1 MFFPGR
7 QRRGVVGEASEHS
20 DPSLTPR
27 LGASAAQRDAR
38 RGRGATANPSG
49 RYEPARRET
58 FHDETWTVDAAA
70 PLRTQ
75 VTPERASRIIAR
87 NTSPDIPF
95 DRSINPYRGC
105 EHGCIYCYAR
115 PTHAW
120 LGLSPGLDFE
130 SRISAKLDAARLLA
144 REIAAPGYQP
154 ETIALGTAT
163 DPYQPVEREHGI
175 TRAVLEVLREAR
187 HPVSITTKSDLVLR
201 DLDILAEM
209 ASRNLVLAALSLPTL
224 DPGLAR
230 RLDPR
235 APRPD
240 KRLAAMRA
248 LSAAGVPVMVNVSPI
263 IPGLT
268 DHEIEAILA
277 RARESGASRI
287 GHALLRL
294 PGEVA
299 DLVADWFTEHYPE
312 RKARAFGLLAQ
323 ARGGRENDPRFG
335 HRFRGEGPYAAM
347 IAQRVRLAGTRL
359 GFAFGRIALDREA
372 FRKPGAQ
379 LTLF

>member
-1 MFFPGR
+1 MFH
-7 QRRGVVGEASEHS
+7 VKHEAPFMAKIPNGS
-20 DPSLTPR
+20 TPVAPVR
-27 LGASAAQRDAR
+27 LGSSTLPPEAR
-38 RGRGATANPSG
+38 RGRGATANPTS
-49 RYEPARRET
+49 RYEAASREVFQDPDWEPDIPAT
-58 FHDETWTVDAAA
+58 
-70 PLRTQ
+70 LRTQ
-75 VTPERASRIIAR
+75 VTLERAGRIIAR

-95 DRSINPYRGC
+95 DRSVNPYRGC

-130 SRISAKLDAARLLA
+130 SRIFAKPDAAKLLA

-163 DPYQPVEREHGI
+163 DPYQPVEREHRI
-175 TRAVLEVLREAR
+175 TRAVLEVLQAAR
-187 HPVSITTKSDLVLR
+187 HPVGITTKSDLVLR

-209 ASRNLVLAALSLPTL
+209 AADNLVLVAVSLPTL
-224 DPGLAR
+224 DPRLAR
-230 RLDPR
+230 LLDPR
-235 APRPD
+235 APRPE
-240 KRLAAMRA
+240 KRLAAMRR
-248 LSAAGVPVMVNVSPI
+248 LSEAGVPVMVNVSPI

-277 RARESGASRI
+277 QARDHGASRI

-299 DLVADWFTEHYPE
+299 DLVADWFSEHYPE
-312 RKARAFGLLAQ
+312 RRARAFALLAQ

-335 HRFRGEGPYAAM
+335 HRFRGEGAYAEM
-347 IAQRVRLAGTRL
+347 IGRRVRLAGGRL
-359 GFAFGRIALDREA
+359 GFAFGRMALNTAA

-379 LTLF
+379 LALF

>member
-1 MFFPGR
+1 MGHG
-7 QRRGVVGEASEHS
+7 RRGSTREVA
-20 DPSLTPR
+20 LR
-27 LGASAAQRDAR
+27 LGPSTPPESAR
-38 RGRGATANPSG
+38 RGRGATANPTS
-49 RYEPARRET
+49 RFAAARHEV
-58 FHDETWTVDAAA
+58 FHDPDWEADAPA
-70 PLRTQ
+70 PVRTQ
-75 VTPERASRIIAR
+75 VTPERSARIIAR

-95 DRSINPYRGC
+95 DRSVNPYRGC

-130 SRISAKLDAARLLA
+130 SRIVTKPEAARLLT
-144 REIAAPGYQP
+144 RELAAPGYRP

-163 DPYQPVEREHGI
+163 DPYQPLEREHRI
-175 TRAVLEVLREAR
+175 TRAVLEVLRETR
-187 HPVSITTKSDLVLR
+187 HPVSITTKSDLILR

-209 ASRNLVLAALSLPTL
+209 AAQNLILVALSLPTL
-224 DPGLAR
+224 DPDLAR

-268 DHEIEAILA
+268 DPEIETILA
-277 RARESGASRI
+277 RARENGASRI

-299 DLVADWFTEHYPE
+299 DLVADWFSAHYPE
-312 RKARAFGLLAQ
+312 RKDRTFGLLAQ

-335 HRFRGEGPYAAM
+335 HRFRGEGAYAAM
-347 IAQRVRLAGTRL
+347 IGQRVRLAGTRL
-359 GFAFGRIALDREA
+359 GFAFGRMALDRDA

-379 LTLF
+379 LALF

>member
-1 MFFPGR
+1 MAEMREGP
-7 QRRGVVGEASEHS
+7 ASGT
-20 DPSLTPR
+20 SLR
-27 LGASAAQRDAR
+27 LGTSTPPEGAR
-38 RGRGATANPSG
+38 RGRGATANPTG
-49 RYEPARRET
+49 RFEAARREAFQDSDWET
-58 FHDETWTVDAAA
+58 DEPA

-75 VTPERASRIIAR
+75 VTPERTARIIAR

-130 SRISAKLDAARLLA
+130 SRLFAKPEAARLLA
-144 REIAAPGYQP
+144 RELAAPGYRP

-163 DPYQPVEREHGI
+163 DPYQPVEREHRI

-187 HPVSITTKSDLVLR
+187 HPVGITTKSDLVLR

-209 ASRNLVLAALSLPTL
+209 AARNLVLVAISLPTL
-224 DPGLAR
+224 EPGLAR

-235 APRPD
+235 APRPE
-240 KRLAAMRA
+240 KRLAAMAR
-248 LSAAGVPVMVNVSPI
+248 LSAAGVPVMVNLSPI

-268 DHEIEAILA
+268 DHEIEAILS
-277 RARESGASRI
+277 RARENGASRV

-335 HRFRGEGPYAAM
+335 HRFRGEGAYAAM
-347 IAQRVRLAGTRL
+347 IGQRVRLAGTRL
-359 GFAFGRIALDREA
+359 GFAFGRMDLNRSA
-372 FRKPGAQ
+372 FRDPRGQ

>member
-1 MFFPGR
+1 MAGDQRGSRDGSRPGTA
-7 QRRGVVGEASEHS
+7 RRLA
-20 DPSLTPR
+20 
-27 LGASAAQRDAR
+27 ASAPPEAGR
-38 RGRGATANPSG
+38 RGRGAISNPTG
-49 RYEPARRET
+49 RFEAARREA
-58 FHDETWTVDAAA
+58 FHDPDWAADDPA

-75 VTPERASRIIAR
+75 VTAERSSRIIAR

-130 SRISAKLDAARLLA
+130 SRIFAKPDAARLLR
-144 REIAAPGYQP
+144 RELAAPGYSP
-154 ETIALGTAT
+154 DTIALGTAT
-163 DPYQPVEREHGI
+163 DPYQPAERTHRL
-175 TRAVLEVLREAR
+175 TRDVLEVLRDAR
-187 HPVSITTKSDLVLR
+187 HPVGITTKSDLVLR
-201 DLDILAEM
+201 DLDILADM
-209 ASRNLVLAALSLPTL
+209 AADDLVLVAISLPTL
-224 DPGLAR
+224 DPDLAR

-235 APRPD
+235 APRPE
-240 KRLAAMRA
+240 KRLAAMAR

-268 DHEIEAILA
+268 DHEIEVILA
-277 RARESGASRI
+277 CAREHGASRI

-299 DLVADWFTEHYPE
+299 DLVADWFAEHYPE
-312 RKARAFGLLAQ
+312 RKDRAFALLRQ

-335 HRFRGEGPYAAM
+335 HRFRGEGAYAAM
-347 IAQRVRLAGTRL
+347 IGQRVRLTGTRL
-359 GFAFGRIALDREA
+359 GFDFGRMPLNRDA

-379 LTLF
+379 LALF

>member
-1 MFFPGR
+1 MAEWSEGAR
-7 QRRGVVGEASEHS
+7 SQTARRLE
-20 DPSLTPR
+20 P
-27 LGASAAQRDAR
+27 SAAPRDAR

-49 RYEPARRET
+49 RYEPARREV
-58 FHDETWTVDAAA
+58 FSDGSWTADTPAV
-70 PLRTQ
+70 LRTQ
-75 VTPERASRIIAR
+75 VLPERAARIIAR

-130 SRISAKLDAARLLA
+130 SRIFAKPEAARLLA
-144 REIAAPGYQP
+144 REIAAPGYRP

-163 DPYQPVEREHGI
+163 DPYQPVEREHRI

-209 ASRNLVLAALSLPTL
+209 AADNLVLAAISLPTL
-224 DPGLAR
+224 DPVLAR

-277 RARESGASRI
+277 SARGHGASRI

-299 DLVADWFTEHYPE
+299 DLVADWFAEHYPE
-312 RKARAFGLLAQ
+312 RSARAFALLRE

-335 HRFRGEGPYAAM
+335 HRFRGEGAYAVM
-347 IAQRVRLAGTRL
+347 IGQRVRLAGKRL
-359 GFAFGRIALDREA
+359 GFAFGRVTLNRDA

>member
-1 MFFPGR
+1 MAGDQTGSRDGSRPGTA
-7 QRRGVVGEASEHS
+7 RRLEASAPHEA
-20 DPSLTPR
+20 
-27 LGASAAQRDAR
+27 GR
-38 RGRGATANPSG
+38 RGRGAISNPTG
-49 RYEPARRET
+49 RFEAARREA
-58 FHDETWTVDAAA
+58 FHDPDWVADDPA

-75 VTPERASRIIAR
+75 VTAERSSRIIAR

-130 SRISAKLDAARLLA
+130 SRIFAKPDAARLLV
-144 REIAAPGYQP
+144 RELAAPGYSP
-154 ETIALGTAT
+154 DTIALGTAT
-163 DPYQPVEREHGI
+163 DPYQPAERTHRL
-175 TRAVLEVLREAR
+175 TRAVLEVLRDAR
-187 HPVSITTKSDLVLR
+187 HPVGITTKSDLVLR
-201 DLDILAEM
+201 DLDILADM
-209 ASRNLVLAALSLPTL
+209 AADDLVLVAISLPTL
-224 DPGLAR
+224 DAALAR

-235 APRPD
+235 APRPE
-240 KRLAAMRA
+240 KRLAAMTR

-277 RARESGASRI
+277 CAREHGASRI

-299 DLVADWFTEHYPE
+299 DLMADWFAEHYPE
-312 RKARAFGLLAQ
+312 RKDRAFALLRQ

-335 HRFRGEGPYAAM
+335 HRFRGEGAYAAM
-347 IAQRVRLAGTRL
+347 IGQRVRIAGTRL
-359 GFAFGRIALDREA
+359 GYGFGRMALNREA

-379 LTLF
+379 LALF

>member
-1 MFFPGR
+1 MADNVLGSRGGSRPAGV
-7 QRRGVVGEASEHS
+7 QRLAASTPPEA
-20 DPSLTPR
+20 
-27 LGASAAQRDAR
+27 GR
-38 RGRGATANPSG
+38 RGRGSTSNPTG
-49 RYEPARRET
+49 RFEAAQREV
-58 FHDETWTVDAAA
+58 FHDPDWTADDPA

-75 VTPERASRIIAR
+75 VTPERSARIIAR

-115 PTHAW
+115 PTHAF

-130 SRISAKLDAARLLA
+130 SRIFAKPDAARLLR
-144 REIAAPGYQP
+144 RELAAPGYRP
-154 ETIALGTAT
+154 DTIALGTAT
-163 DPYQPVEREHGI
+163 DPYQPAERTHRI
-175 TRAVLEVLREAR
+175 TRAVLEVLRDTR
-187 HPVSITTKSDLVLR
+187 HPVGITTKSDLVLR
-201 DLDILAEM
+201 DLDLLAEM
-209 ASRNLVLAALSLPTL
+209 AADNLALVAISLPTL
-224 DPGLAR
+224 DPALAR

-235 APRPD
+235 APRPE
-240 KRLAAMRA
+240 KRLAAMAR
-248 LSAAGVPVMVNVSPI
+248 LSEAGVPVMVNVSPI

-268 DHEIEAILA
+268 DHEIESILA
-277 RARESGASRI
+277 RAREHGASRI

-312 RKARAFGLLAQ
+312 RQARAFALLRQ

-335 HRFRGEGPYAAM
+335 HRFRGEGAYAAM
-347 IAQRVRLAGTRL
+347 IGQRVRLSGTRL
-359 GFAFGRIALDREA
+359 GYAFGRMGLNREV

-379 LTLF
+379 LNLF

>member
-1 MFFPGR
+1 MARAEDEPGR
-7 QRRGVVGEASEHS
+7 GAPRRL
-20 DPSLTPR
+20 DPSTRP
-27 LGASAAQRDAR
+27 SEAR
-38 RGRGATANPSG
+38 RGRGATANPTG
-49 RYEPARRET
+49 RFEAARREA
-58 FHDETWTVDAAA
+58 FHDPDWEAAA
-70 PLRTQ
+70 PTPLRTR
-75 VTPERASRIIAR
+75 VTPERSARIIAR

-115 PTHAW
+115 PTHAY

-130 SRISAKLDAARLLA
+130 SRIFAKPEAARLLA
-144 REIAAPGYQP
+144 RELAAPGYRP
-154 ETIALGTAT
+154 DTIALGTAT
-163 DPYQPVEREHGI
+163 DPYQPAERAHRI
-175 TRAVLEVLREAR
+175 SRAVLEVLRDAR
-187 HPVSITTKSDLVLR
+187 HPVSITTKSDLILR
-201 DLDILAEM
+201 DLDILAAM
-209 ASRNLVLAALSLPTL
+209 AAENLVLVAISLPTL
-224 DPGLAR
+224 DPVLAR

-235 APRPD
+235 APRPE

-268 DHEIEAILA
+268 DPEIEAILA
-277 RARESGASRI
+277 RSRENGASRI

-299 DLVADWFTEHYPE
+299 DLVADWFAEHYPE
-312 RKARAFGLLAQ
+312 RKDRTFGLLAQ
-323 ARGGRENDPRFG
+323 ARGGGENDPRFG
-335 HRFRGEGPYAAM
+335 YRFRGEGPYAAM
-347 IAQRVRLAGTRL
+347 IGQRVRLAGARL
-359 GFAFGRIALDREA
+359 GFAFGRIALNRDA

>member
-1 MFFPGR
+1 MRQDPPPALRLPG
-7 QRRGVVGEASEHS
+7 ST
-20 DPSLTPR
+20 TPPE
-27 LGASAAQRDAR
+27 GR

-49 RYEPARRET
+49 RFERARREA
-58 FHDETWTVDAAA
+58 FDDGWEPEAPP

-75 VTPERASRIIAR
+75 VQPERPASVIAR

-115 PTHAW
+115 PTHAY

-130 SRISAKLDAARLLA
+130 SRLFTKPDAARLLR
-144 REIAAPGYQP
+144 RELAAPGYRP

-163 DPYQPVEREHGI
+163 DPYQPIEREQRL
-175 TRAVLEVLREAR
+175 TRAVLEVLDEAR
-187 HPVSITTKSDLVLR
+187 HPVGVTTKSDLVLR
-201 DLDILAEM
+201 DLDLLARM
-209 ASRNLVLAALSLPTL
+209 AARNLALVAISLPTL
-224 DPGLAR
+224 DPALSR

-235 APRPD
+235 APRPE

-268 DHEIEAILA
+268 DHEIEALLEAA
-277 RARESGASRI
+277 RAQGASRI

-294 PGEVA
+294 PGEVG
-299 DLVADWFTEHYPE
+299 DLVADWFAEHYPE
-312 RKARAFGLLAQ
+312 RKERAFALLRQ
-323 ARGGRENDPRFG
+323 SRGGRENDSRFG
-335 HRFRGEGPYAAM
+335 HRFRGEGPYAEM
-347 IAQRVRLAGTRL
+347 VGQRVRLAGKRL
-359 GFAFGRIALDREA
+359 GFSFGRMALNRED
-372 FRKPGAQ
+372 FRPPGAQ
-379 LTLF
+379 LSLF

>member
-1 MFFPGR
+1 MARAGR
-7 QRRGVVGEASEHS
+7 GS
-20 DPSLTPR
+20 DKGAAIR
-27 LGASAAQRDAR
+27 LGSSTPPESAR
-38 RGRGATANPSG
+38 RGRGATANPAS
-49 RYEPARRET
+49 RFEAARREL
-58 FHDETWTVDAAA
+58 FHDPDWEANEPA

-75 VTPERASRIIAR
+75 VTPERSARIIAR

-130 SRISAKLDAARLLA
+130 SRIFTKPEAARLLA
-144 REIAAPGYQP
+144 RELAAPGYRP

-163 DPYQPVEREHGI
+163 DPYQPLEREHRI
-175 TRAVLEVLREAR
+175 TRAVLEVLRETR
-187 HPVSITTKSDLVLR
+187 HPVSITTKSDLILR

-209 ASRNLVLAALSLPTL
+209 AAQNLVLVALSLPTL
-224 DPGLAR
+224 DPDLAR

-235 APRPD
+235 APRPE

-268 DHEIEAILA
+268 DPEIETILA
-277 RARESGASRI
+277 RARENGASRI

-299 DLVADWFTEHYPE
+299 DLVADWFATHYPE
-312 RKARAFGLLAQ
+312 RKDRTFGLLTQ

-335 HRFRGEGPYAAM
+335 HRFRGEGAYAAM
-347 IAQRVRLAGTRL
+347 IGQRVRLAGTRL
-359 GFAFGRIALDREA
+359 GFAFGRMALDRDA

-379 LTLF
+379 LALF

>member
-1 MFFPGR
+1 MNG
-7 QRRGVVGEASEHS
+7 GIVVGHMR
-20 DPSLTPR
+20 DGFPSRTLPR
-27 LGASAAQRDAR
+27 LGASAPPQDSR
-38 RGRGATANPSG
+38 RGRGATANPTS
-49 RYEPARRET
+49 RYEPARREA
-58 FHDETWTVDAAA
+58 FHDETWMADAPA

-75 VTPERASRIIAR
+75 VTPERSARIIAR
-87 NTSPDIPF
+87 NSSPDIPF

-130 SRISAKLDAARLLA
+130 SRIFTKPDAARLLA
-144 REIAAPGYQP
+144 REIAPPGYRP

-163 DPYQPVEREHGI
+163 DPYQPVEREHRL

-201 DLDILAEM
+201 DLDILSEM
-209 ASRNLVLAALSLPTL
+209 AAENLVLAAVSLPTL
-224 DPGLAR
+224 DPDLAR

-248 LSAAGVPVMVNVSPI
+248 LNAAGVPVMVNVSPI

-268 DHEIEAILA
+268 DHEIEAILG
-277 RARESGASRI
+277 RARENGASRI

-294 PGEVA
+294 PGVVA
-299 DLVADWFTEHYPE
+299 DLMADWFAEHYPE
-312 RKARAFGLLAQ
+312 RGTRTFALLRE

-335 HRFRGEGPYAAM
+335 HRFRGEGAYAAM
-347 IAQRVRLAGTRL
+347 IGQRVRLAGTRL
-359 GFAFGRIALDREA
+359 GFAFGRIALNRDA
-372 FRKPGAQ
+372 FRKPGTQ
-379 LTLF
+379 LALF

>member
-1 MFFPGR
+1 MAEIGDGSTLR
-7 QRRGVVGEASEHS
+7 
-20 DPSLTPR
+20 TPVR
-27 LGASAAQRDAR
+27 LGPSTRPLEAR
-38 RGRGATANPSG
+38 RGRGATANPTS
-49 RYEPARRET
+49 RYETAKREI
-58 FHDETWTVDAAA
+58 FQDPDWETDAPA

-75 VTPERASRIIAR
+75 VTLERAARIIAR

-130 SRISAKLDAARLLA
+130 SRIFAKPDAARLLA
-144 REIAAPGYQP
+144 QELAAPGYQP

-163 DPYQPVEREHGI
+163 DPYQPLEREHRI
-175 TRAVLEVLREAR
+175 TRAVLEVLQAAR
-187 HPVSITTKSDLVLR
+187 HPVGITTKSDLVLR

-209 ASRNLVLAALSLPTL
+209 AADNLVLVAISLPTL
-224 DPGLAR
+224 DPRLAR
-230 RLDPR
+230 LLDPR
-235 APRPD
+235 APRPE
-240 KRLAAMRA
+240 KRLAAMRR
-248 LSAAGVPVMVNVSPI
+248 LSEAGVPVMVNVSPI

-277 RARESGASRI
+277 CAREHGASRI

-299 DLVADWFTEHYPE
+299 DLVADWFAEHYPE
-312 RKARAFGLLAQ
+312 RQARAFALLAQ

-335 HRFRGEGPYAAM
+335 HRFRGEGAYAEM
-347 IAQRVRLAGTRL
+347 IGQRVRLAGTRL
-359 GFAFGRIALDREA
+359 GFAFGRMGLNRTA

-379 LTLF
+379 LALF

>member
-1 MFFPGR
+1 M
-7 QRRGVVGEASEHS
+7 VGPH
-20 DPSLTPR
+20 DRFR
-27 LGASAAQRDAR
+27 LGASARPPAAR
-38 RGRGATANPSG
+38 RGRGASANPAG
-49 RYEPARRET
+49 RFET
-58 FHDETWTVDAAA
+58 AAWEAFHDSDWEADAPA

-75 VTPERASRIIAR
+75 VTPERSARIIAR

-130 SRISAKLDAARLLA
+130 SRLFTKPDAARLLA
-144 REIAAPGYQP
+144 RELAAPGYRP

-163 DPYQPVEREHGI
+163 DPYQPVEREHRI

-187 HPVSITTKSDLVLR
+187 HPVGITTKSDLILR

-209 ASRNLVLAALSLPTL
+209 AAQNLVLVAISLPTL
-224 DPGLAR
+224 DPALAR

-240 KRLAAMRA
+240 KRLAAMRS
-248 LSAAGVPVMVNVSPI
+248 LSEAGVPVMVNLSPI

-299 DLVADWFTEHYPE
+299 DLVADWFAEHYPE
-312 RKARAFGLLAQ
+312 RKDRAFALLAQ

-347 IAQRVRLAGTRL
+347 IGQRVRLAGTRL
-359 GFAFGRIALDREA
+359 GYAFGRMALNREA
-372 FRKPGAQ
+372 FRRPGAQ
-379 LTLF
+379 LALF

>member
-1 MFFPGR
+1 MVDTRDGT
-7 QRRGVVGEASEHS
+7 ASGS
-20 DPSLTPR
+20 AMR
-27 LGASAAQRDAR
+27 LGPSAADPAAR
-38 RGRGATANPSG
+38 RGRGATANPAG
-49 RYEPARRET
+49 RYERARREA
-58 FHDETWTVDAAA
+58 FHDETWMADTPA

-75 VTPERASRIIAR
+75 VTPERSARIIAR
-87 NTSPDIPF
+87 NSSPDIPF

-130 SRISAKLDAARLLA
+130 SRIYTKPDAARLLA
-144 REIAAPGYQP
+144 REIAAPGYRP

-163 DPYQPVEREHGI
+163 DPYQPVEREHRL

-201 DLDILAEM
+201 DLDLLAEM
-209 ASRNLVLAALSLPTL
+209 AADDLVLAAISLPTL
-224 DPGLAR
+224 DPDLAR

-268 DHEIEAILA
+268 DHEIESILA
-277 RARESGASRI
+277 AARAHGASRI

-299 DLVADWFTEHYPE
+299 DLVADWFAEHYPE
-312 RKARAFGLLAQ
+312 RRARAFALLRE

-335 HRFRGEGPYAAM
+335 HRFRGEGAYAAM
-347 IAQRVRLAGTRL
+347 IGQRVRLAGTRL
-359 GFAFGRIALDREA
+359 GFAFGRIALNRDA
-372 FRKPGAQ
+372 FRKPGSQ
-379 LTLF
+379 LALL

>member
-1 MFFPGR
+1 M
-7 QRRGVVGEASEHS
+7 RRTRDGAGSAS
-20 DPSLTPR
+20 TR
-27 LGASAAQRDAR
+27 LGTSTPPRQAR
-38 RGRGATANPSG
+38 RGRGATANPTG
-49 RYEPARRET
+49 RFEAARREA
-58 FHDETWTVDAAA
+58 FHDADWAPDDPM

-75 VTPERASRIIAR
+75 VMPERSARIIAR

-130 SRISAKLDAARLLA
+130 SRIFAKPDAPRLLV
-144 REIAAPGYQP
+144 RELAAPGYRP
-154 ETIALGTAT
+154 DTIALGTAT
-163 DPYQPVEREHGI
+163 DPYQPAERAHRI
-175 TRAVLEVLREAR
+175 TRGVLEVLAEAR
-187 HPVSITTKSDLVLR
+187 HPVGITTKSDLVLR

-209 ASRNLVLAALSLPTL
+209 ATQNLVLVAVSLPTL

-230 RLDPR
+230 LLDPR
-235 APRPD
+235 APRPE
-240 KRLAAMRA
+240 KRLAAMRR
-248 LSAAGVPVMVNVSPI
+248 LSDAGVPVMVNVSPI

-277 RARESGASRI
+277 GARAHGASRI

-299 DLVADWFTEHYPE
+299 DLVADWFSEHYPD
-312 RKARAFGLLAQ
+312 RKDRAFGLLTQ

-335 HRFRGEGPYAAM
+335 HRFRGEGAYAAM
-347 IAQRVRLAGTRL
+347 IGQRVRLAGTRL
-359 GFAFGRIALDREA
+359 GFAFGRMALNRDA
-372 FRKPGAQ
+372 FRKPGEQ
-379 LTLF
+379 LALL

>member
-1 MFFPGR
+1 MVELRDESAP
-7 QRRGVVGEASEHS
+7 V
-20 DPSLTPR
+20 R
-27 LGASAAQRDAR
+27 LGASAAPREAR

-49 RYEPARRET
+49 RYEATRREA
-58 FHDETWTVDAAA
+58 FHEADWEPDAPM
-70 PLRTQ
+70 PLRTR
-75 VTPERASRIIAR
+75 VTAERTNRIIAR

-130 SRISAKLDAARLLA
+130 SRIFAKPDAARLLA
-144 REIAAPGYQP
+144 RELAAPGYRP
-154 ETIALGTAT
+154 DTIALGTAT
-163 DPYQPVEREHGI
+163 DPYQPVEREHRI
-175 TRAVLEVLREAR
+175 TRAVLEVLQAAR
-187 HPVSITTKSDLVLR
+187 HPVGITTKSDLVLR

-209 ASRNLVLAALSLPTL
+209 AARNLVLVAVSLPTL

-240 KRLAAMRA
+240 KRLAAMRS
-248 LSAAGVPVMVNVSPI
+248 LSAAGVPVMVNLSPI

-299 DLVADWFTEHYPE
+299 DLVADWFAEHYPE
-312 RKARAFGLLAQ
+312 RKDRAFGLLAQ

-347 IAQRVRLAGTRL
+347 IGQRVRLAGTRL
-359 GFAFGRIALDREA
+359 GFAFGRMALNREA

-379 LTLF
+379 LALF

>member
-1 MFFPGR
+1 MAENLNGSPS
-7 QRRGVVGEASEHS
+7 EAHM
-20 DPSLTPR
+20 R
-27 LGASAAQRDAR
+27 LGPSARPPGAR
-38 RGRGATANPSG
+38 RGRGATANPTS
-49 RYEPARRET
+49 RYEAAKREV
-58 FHDETWTVDAAA
+58 FQDGDWEADVPA

-75 VTPERASRIIAR
+75 VTLERTARIIAR

-95 DRSINPYRGC
+95 DRSVNPYRGC

-130 SRISAKLDAARLLA
+130 SRIIAKPDAARILA
-144 REIAAPGYQP
+144 REIAAPNYRP
-154 ETIALGTAT
+154 ATIALGTAT
-163 DPYQPVEREHGI
+163 DPYQPVEREHRI
-175 TRAVLEVLREAR
+175 TRAVLEVLRDAR
-187 HPVSITTKSDLVLR
+187 HPVGITTKSDLVLR

-209 ASRNLVLAALSLPTL
+209 AAQNLVLVAVSLPTL
-224 DPGLAR
+224 DSPLAR
-230 RLDPR
+230 LLDPR
-235 APRPD
+235 APRPE
-240 KRLAAMRA
+240 KRLAAMRR
-248 LSAAGVPVMVNVSPI
+248 LSEAGVPVMVNVSPI

-277 RARESGASRI
+277 RAREDGASRI

-299 DLVADWFTEHYPE
+299 DLVADWFAEHYPE
-312 RKARAFGLLAQ
+312 RRARAFALLAQ

-335 HRFRGEGPYAAM
+335 HRFRGEGAYAEM
-347 IAQRVRLAGTRL
+347 IGQRVRLAGGRL
-359 GFAFGRIALDREA
+359 GFAFGRMALNDTA

-379 LTLF
+379 LPLF

>member
-1 MFFPGR
+1 MAGDQTGSRDGSRPGTA
-7 QRRGVVGEASEHS
+7 RRLEASAPPEA
-20 DPSLTPR
+20 
-27 LGASAAQRDAR
+27 GR
-38 RGRGATANPSG
+38 RGRGAISNPTG
-49 RYEPARRET
+49 RFEAARREA
-58 FHDETWTVDAAA
+58 FHDPDWAADDPA

-75 VTPERASRIIAR
+75 VTAERSSRIIAR

-130 SRISAKLDAARLLA
+130 SRIFAKPDAARLLV
-144 REIAAPGYQP
+144 RELAAPGYSP
-154 ETIALGTAT
+154 DTIALGTAT
-163 DPYQPVEREHGI
+163 DPYQPAERTHRL
-175 TRAVLEVLREAR
+175 TRAVLEVLRDAR
-187 HPVSITTKSDLVLR
+187 HPVGITTKSDLVLR
-201 DLDILAEM
+201 DLDILADM
-209 ASRNLVLAALSLPTL
+209 AADDLVLVAISLPTL
-224 DPGLAR
+224 DPALAR

-235 APRPD
+235 APRPE
-240 KRLAAMRA
+240 KRLAAMAR

-277 RARESGASRI
+277 CAREHGASRI

-299 DLVADWFTEHYPE
+299 DLVADWFAEHYPE
-312 RKARAFGLLAQ
+312 RKDRAFALLRQ

-335 HRFRGEGPYAAM
+335 HRFRGEGAYAAM
-347 IAQRVRLAGTRL
+347 IGQRVRIAGTRL
-359 GFAFGRIALDREA
+359 GYGFGRMALNREA

-379 LTLF
+379 LALF

>member
-1 MFFPGR
+1 MVSIPDDVSGR
-7 QRRGVVGEASEHS
+7 PAQ
-20 DPSLTPR
+20 R
-27 LGASAAQRDAR
+27 LGPSGVPRDAR
-38 RGRGATANPSG
+38 RGRGATANPTG
-49 RYEPARRET
+49 RHEPARRET
-58 FHDETWTVDAAA
+58 FHEETGMADAPA

-75 VTPERASRIIAR
+75 VTPERSTRIIAR
-87 NTSPDIPF
+87 NSSPDIPF

-130 SRISAKLDAARLLA
+130 SRIFTKPDAARLLA
-144 REIAAPGYQP
+144 REMAAPGYRP

-163 DPYQPVEREHGI
+163 DPYQPVERAHRI
-175 TRAVLEVLREAR
+175 TRAVLEVLRDAR

-201 DLDILAEM
+201 DLDILAAM
-209 ASRNLVLAALSLPTL
+209 AADNLVLAAISLPTL
-224 DPGLAR
+224 DPDLAR

-268 DHEIEAILA
+268 DHEIESILA
-277 RARESGASRI
+277 EARAHGASRI

-299 DLVADWFTEHYPE
+299 DLVADWFAEHYPE
-312 RKARAFGLLAQ
+312 RRARAFALLRE

-335 HRFRGEGPYAAM
+335 HRFRGEGAYAAM
-347 IAQRVRLAGTRL
+347 IGQRVRLAGTRL
-359 GFAFGRIALDREA
+359 GFAFGRMALNREF
-372 FRKPGAQ
+372 FRRPGAQ
-379 LTLF
+379 LSLF

>member
-1 MFFPGR
+1 MNRNDGPAMTDAGND
-7 QRRGVVGEASEHS
+7 AA
-20 DPSLTPR
+20 R
-27 LGASAAQRDAR
+27 LGRSTPPAATR
-38 RGRGATANPSG
+38 RGRGATANPAG
-49 RYEPARRET
+49 RFEPFDREIVW
-58 FHDETWTVDAAA
+58 DDRPEGGEPGAS
-70 PLRTQ
+70 LRTRIL
-75 VTPERASRIIAR
+75 PERTKTIITR

-115 PTHAW
+115 PTHAY

-130 SRISAKLDAARLLA
+130 SRIFAKPDAAKLLTRELAAS
-144 REIAAPGYQP
+144 GYRP
-154 ETIALGTAT
+154 DTIALGTAT
-163 DPYQPVEREHGI
+163 DPYQPAEREHRI
-175 TRAVLEVLREAR
+175 TRAVLEVLAEAR
-187 HPVSITTKSDLVLR
+187 HPVGITTKSDLVLR
-201 DLDILAEM
+201 DLDLLGLMAEKNLA
-209 ASRNLVLAALSLPTL
+209 LVAVSLPTL
-224 DPGLAR
+224 DPRLAR
-230 RLDPR
+230 LLDPR

-268 DHEIEAILA
+268 DHEIEGILA
-277 RARESGASRI
+277 RARDNGASRI

-299 DLVADWFTEHYPE
+299 DLVADWFSEHEPE
-312 RKARAFGLLAQ
+312 RKARVFSLIAQ

-335 HRFRGEGPYAAM
+335 HRFRGEGPYAEM
-347 IAQRVRLAGTRL
+347 IGRRVRLAGARL
-359 GFAFGRIALDREA
+359 GFGFGRVALNTSD

-379 LTLF
+379 LALL

>member
-1 MFFPGR
+1 MVRPGDGSR
-7 QRRGVVGEASEHS
+7 PDASA
-20 DPSLTPR
+20 R
-27 LGASAAQRDAR
+27 LGTSTPPAGAR
-38 RGRGATANPSG
+38 RGRGATANPAG
-49 RYEPARRET
+49 RFEAAEREA
-58 FHDETWTVDAAA
+58 FHDSTWESDEPLA
-70 PLRTQ
+70 LRTQ
-75 VTPERASRIIAR
+75 VTPERSARIIAR

-130 SRISAKLDAARLLA
+130 SRIVAKPDAPRLLA
-144 REIAAPGYQP
+144 RELAAPSYRA

-163 DPYQPVEREHGI
+163 DPYQPAEREHRI
-175 TRAVLEVLREAR
+175 TRGVLEVLREAR
-187 HPVSITTKSDLVLR
+187 HPVGITTKSDLVLR

-209 ASRNLVLAALSLPTL
+209 AARNLVLVALSLPTL
-224 DPGLAR
+224 DPDLAR

-235 APRPD
+235 APRPE
-240 KRLAAMRA
+240 KRLAAMRR
-248 LSAAGVPVMVNVSPI
+248 LSEAGVPVMVNISPI

-268 DHEIEAILA
+268 DHEIETILS
-277 RARESGASRI
+277 RARESGAGRI

-299 DLVADWFTEHYPE
+299 DLVADWFSEHYPE
-312 RKARAFGLLAQ
+312 RKDRAFGLLTQ

-347 IAQRVRLAGTRL
+347 IGQRVRLAGTRL
-359 GFAFGRIALDREA
+359 GFAFGRMELDRTA
-372 FRKPGAQ
+372 FRRPGAQ
-379 LTLF
+379 LTLL

>member
-1 MFFPGR
+1 MAGDLMGPWPASRSGSGR
-7 QRRGVVGEASEHS
+7 
-20 DPSLTPR
+20 R
-27 LGASAAQRDAR
+27 LGASMPPEAGR
-38 RGRGATANPSG
+38 RGRGATSNPTG
-49 RYEPARRET
+49 RFEAARREIC
-58 FHDETWTVDAAA
+58 HDPDWAADDPA

-75 VTPERASRIIAR
+75 VTPERSSRIIAR

-130 SRISAKLDAARLLA
+130 SRLFAKPDAARLLV
-144 REIAAPGYQP
+144 RELAAPGYSP
-154 ETIALGTAT
+154 DTIALGTAT
-163 DPYQPVEREHGI
+163 DPYQPVERTHRI
-175 TRAVLEVLREAR
+175 TRGVLEVLRDAR
-187 HPVSITTKSDLVLR
+187 HPVGITTKSDLVLR

-209 ASRNLVLAALSLPTL
+209 AADALVLVSISLPTL
-224 DPGLAR
+224 DPDLAR

-235 APRPD
+235 APRPE
-240 KRLAAMRA
+240 KRLAAMAR
-248 LSAAGVPVMVNVSPI
+248 LSEAGVPVMVNVSPI

-277 RARESGASRI
+277 RAREHGASRI

-299 DLVADWFTEHYPE
+299 DLMADWFAEHYPE
-312 RKARAFGLLAQ
+312 RKERAFALLRQ

-335 HRFRGEGPYAAM
+335 HRFRGEGAYAAM
-347 IAQRVRLAGTRL
+347 IGQRIRIAGTRL
-359 GFAFGRIALDREA
+359 GYGFGRMALNRDA

-379 LTLF
+379 LALF

>member
-1 MFFPGR
+1 MVETPGR
-7 QRRGVVGEASEHS
+7 PISGAPV
-20 DPSLTPR
+20 R
-27 LGASAAQRDAR
+27 LGASTRPREAR
-38 RGRGATANPSG
+38 RGRGATANPTG
-49 RYEPARRET
+49 RYEPTRREA
-58 FHDETWTVDAAA
+58 FHDDGWEADTPA

-75 VTPERASRIIAR
+75 VIPERAARIIAR
-87 NTSPDIPF
+87 NSSPDIPF

-130 SRISAKLDAARLLA
+130 SRIFTKPDAARLLA
-144 REIAAPGYQP
+144 REIGAPGYRPQ
-154 ETIALGTAT
+154 TIALGTAT
-163 DPYQPVEREHGI
+163 DPYQPVEREHRI
-175 TRAVLEVLREAR
+175 TRAVLEVLRETH
-187 HPVSITTKSDLVLR
+187 HPVGITTKSDLVLR

-209 ASRNLVLAALSLPTL
+209 AALNLVLVAVSLPTL
-224 DPGLAR
+224 DRRLAR
-230 RLDPR
+230 LLDPR
-235 APRPD
+235 APGPD
-240 KRLAAMRA
+240 KRLAAMRR
-248 LSAAGVPVMVNVSPI
+248 LSEAGVPVMVNLSPI

-299 DLVADWFTEHYPE
+299 DLVADWFAEHYPE
-312 RKARAFGLLAQ
+312 RKARAFALLTQ

-335 HRFRGEGPYAAM
+335 HRFRGEGAYAEM
-347 IAQRVRLAGTRL
+347 IGQRVRLAGGRL
-359 GFAFGRIALDREA
+359 GFAFGRMDLNREA

-379 LTLF
+379 LALF